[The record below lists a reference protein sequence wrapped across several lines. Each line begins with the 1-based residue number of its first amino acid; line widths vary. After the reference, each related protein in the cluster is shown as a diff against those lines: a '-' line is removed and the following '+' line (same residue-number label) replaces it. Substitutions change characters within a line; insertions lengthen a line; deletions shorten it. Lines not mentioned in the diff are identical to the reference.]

1 MGINYSELAVKA
13 KRLIGSNGTKCV
25 LRNPSSN
32 PSVYNQATNDYEKQ
46 EDKFDG
52 FCIVSGYEDRMVD
65 GTVIQAGDRKVV
77 AVLDG
82 EPEPGLSSLD
92 VYDKA
97 GKLKDSYKVINS
109 NPVNPDA
116 STIILYRLQCRK

>member
-1 MGINYSELAVKA
+1 MGINYSELAAKA

-25 LRNPSSN
+25 LKNPSGN
-32 PSVYNQATNDYEKQ
+32 PPVYNPATNEYEKQ

-52 FCIVSGYEDRMVD
+52 FCVVSGYEDRMVD
-65 GTVIQAGDRKVV
+65 GTVIQAGDRKIV
-77 AVLDG
+77 AVLHG
-82 EPEPGLSSLD
+82 EPTPKLSSLD

-97 GKLKDSYKVINS
+97 GKLKNSYLVINS
-109 NPVNPDA
+109 TPVNPDA